1 MGSQG
6 LCFMKERQRVCGP
19 AMVTGDHRGLGEQK
33 QSFLPGAVCF
43 LWAGVSML
51 PGKRGDPAFIHS
63 SFSQAS
69 THPSILPSTHP
80 PLPMHPSILHPLS
93 IHPSIHSFS
102 TLHPS
107 ILLEMLLSTY
117 CA

>member
-6 LCFMKERQRVCGP
+6 LCFMEEMQRVCGP
-19 AMVTGDHRGLGEQK
+19 AVVTGDHRGPRGQK
-33 QSFLPGAVCF
+33 QSFLPWTVCF

-51 PGKRGDPAFIHS
+51 PGKRGNLAFIHS

-69 THPSILPSTHP
+69 THTSILCHPSTFHYPSIHP
-80 PLPMHPSILHPLS
+80 P
-93 IHPSIHSFS
+93 PSIHSSTHLSS

-107 ILLEMLLSTY
+107 ILLDGY
-117 CA
+117 

>member
-6 LCFMKERQRVCGP
+6 LCFMKEMQRVCGP
-19 AMVTGDHRGLGEQK
+19 AMVTGDHRGLWEQK
-33 QSFLPGAVCF
+33 QSFLPRAVCS

-80 PLPMHPSILHPLS
+80 PLPIHPSILHPLS
-93 IHPSIHSFS
+93 IHPSIQIGRASCR
-102 TLHPS
+102 
-107 ILLEMLLSTY
+107 ERV
-117 CA
+117 

>member
-1 MGSQG
+1 MEIKGKEGSLVGSQG

-63 SFSQAS
+63 SFSQDKN
-69 THPSILPSTHP
+69 
-80 PLPMHPSILHPLS
+80 
-93 IHPSIHSFS
+93 
-102 TLHPS
+102 
-107 ILLEMLLSTY
+107 LLMAIFLNIENGE
-117 CA
+117 